1 MLGSGFREFYGS
13 GFRVQSYELR
23 GFRVGAGGCGPLT

>member
-13 GFRVQSYELR
+13 GFRVQSYEGSGL
-23 GFRVGAGGCGPLT
+23 GQGGADL